1 LGGLDDV
8 LEEIGDDLQRARPRK
23 IQAEHLVK
31 LEEHAREIFE
41 ALGMDLSSPATAR
54 TPRRFIKALVDATE
68 GYEGDPNLI
77 TAFPTECRG
86 GPDCHISQ
94 VIEGPIPFYS
104 LCEHHSLPFFG
115 HAFVGYI
122 AHEHIVGISKLTRM
136 VRLFSRRF
144 TVQERMG
151 QEIADL
157 LVRVLQPHGV
167 AVYLVATHLCTQ
179 MRGVREHE
187 SKTWTTFWRG
197 AYEEDPQLRA
207 EFLGIAERRAG

>member
-115 HAFVGYI
+115 HAFVGYV